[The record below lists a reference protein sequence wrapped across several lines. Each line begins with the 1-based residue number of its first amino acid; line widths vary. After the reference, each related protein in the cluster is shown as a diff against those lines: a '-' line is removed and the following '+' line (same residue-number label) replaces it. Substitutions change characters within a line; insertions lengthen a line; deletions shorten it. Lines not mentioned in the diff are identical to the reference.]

1 MTDQHSWEYG
11 APPTGGARLSPSI
24 HRLAHLVLLLP
35 GLDRLRRPA
44 ERALAVAAPAGPM
57 MVNPFPSRVNR
68 HSGETLTIVSANLW
82 HDWPRYRRLPER
94 LEAFARMLEA
104 EHVDVLLLQEV
115 ARTATVRVDT
125 WLAQRLGM
133 AHIYTRVNG
142 DERAIGFEEGL
153 AIMSRY
159 PLAGAA
165 RRHLQ
170 RGSNP
175 FVRRMAVGAEVIT
188 PRGRLLAVSVH
199 LGLSRRQNAAQ
210 FDTLRAWVGEIVGS
224 RQALIGG
231 DFNAG
236 EASRQIGKAQRTWV
250 DTFRKLHPDADGTT
264 HTLFWPWGG
273 ILRRARLD
281 YLFLH
286 PGGRQ
291 WNLVASRHL
300 TTPDGPHSDHRAVL
314 VRLQAGPSP
323 AI

>member
-1 MTDQHSWEYG
+1 MTDQQSWEHG
-11 APPTGGARLSPSI
+11 APPTGGARLSPGI
-24 HRLAHLVLLLP
+24 RRLAHLLLLLP
-35 GLDRLRRPA
+35 GLHRLRRPA
-44 ERALAVAAPAGPM
+44 ERALAVAAPPGRM
-57 MVNPFPSRVNR
+57 MVNPFPSSVNR
-68 HSGETLTIVSANLW
+68 ASGETLTIVSANLW
-82 HDWPRYRRLPER
+82 HDWPRYRRQTER
-94 LEAFARMLEA
+94 LEAFARLLEA

-115 ARTATVRVDT
+115 ARTAAVKVDAL
-125 WLAQRLGM
+125 LAKRLGM

-142 DERAIGFEEGL
+142 DEQAIGFEEGL

-159 PLAGAA
+159 PLGGAA
-165 RRHLQ
+165 RRHLPV
-170 RGSNP
+170 GSNP

-210 FDTLRAWVGEIVGS
+210 FDALRTWVGEIVGG

-236 EASRQIGKAQRTWV
+236 EASRQIDKAQRTWV
-250 DTFRKLHPDADGTT
+250 DTFRRLHPHADGTT

-273 ILRRARLD
+273 IMRRARLD
-281 YLFLH
+281 YMFLH
-286 PGGRQ
+286 PGDQQ

-300 TTPDGPHSDHRAVL
+300 TTPGGPHSDHRAVL
-314 VRLQAGPSP
+314 VRLQARPAP